1 MTSQAIEW
9 LAMNATGLCPCDST
23 HHDEEDDYVS
33 SVHRLLAEAKKD
45 DDLVPWEVAVVVITI
60 TIMFALMITD
70 KVYADWVMLGGL
82 LIFMVTQIISLK
94 EGLAGFANEGIL
106 TVLALFVVADGLS
119 RTGALDYYMGKILG
133 RPTTI
138 AGAQIRLTIP
148 IAIISA
154 FFNNTPVVALMIPV
168 VLRWSKMIGCPKQQ
182 LLMPLSY
189 ATILGGTCT
198 LVGTSTN
205 LVVSGLLED
214 KYKIAVG
221 FFEVGKYGVPNAIIG
236 ISYMLICG
244 TFFLPFGRNTAK
256 GGEAQLAT
264 GDYDD
269 LLVGARV
276 LSWSPAAGRTVKR
289 SGLNNSA
296 GIYLVN
302 VRRAATGNL
311 HRAVSNDFVVS
322 VGDELY
328 FSGSVEEFSAFCQTH
343 GLEIIT
349 ASDSRGFKAVRHGD
363 AATLQQK
370 KEGPTDSTEER
381 LKLLHRIS
389 DQIEGTIP
397 VEPGPRP
404 TRVIVTR
411 DAFHSDR
418 VILVAVD
425 CADRPGLLSDI
436 SDALFKQA
444 SLQIKHSEANV
455 VEGRSLSVWRCET
468 LPTASTTDETE
479 TLDKVWNVVSQVL
492 PDVAGTD
499 SYTGAT
505 ANSVPRTSGVQVV
518 RAIVTKSSAL
528 IGKKPLEV
536 DFTRSYKAAVVA
548 YQKGNGKNATLDV
561 PLEPGDL
568 LVLATNEDSALL
580 EKPPKGFYSKS
591 KKNTDK
597 IENDIELDSATK
609 EIWMNLKVLFVSEQG
624 AESAPGEP
632 EVTKG
637 EFLTAFTIPSKSP
650 FIGKTMHQLG
660 YAKLPG
666 IVLVSC
672 ERPTPVSS
680 KVSDN
685 GSLTDGKSGGKGVH
699 FTEFSPDETTLQMG
713 DVLWFSGS
721 AESMAD
727 LQRIN
732 GLAFYQETG
741 GSIIQERR
749 LVQAVVARASPLVGH
764 TVADVQFRTVYGG
777 AVLAIQRGSE
787 RVHEHPGVVKLH
799 TGDVLLVEA
808 DRSFVKKHSRNNKV
822 FALVSEVEDSSP
834 PRPQMF
840 FISLIMIFTVFA
852 VSAVESL
859 DQSLFVLS
867 ALVGIVMACLGV
879 LTQQEARDAIQW
891 DLYIVVASAFG
902 VSTAMTNSGV
912 AKGLATFLVN
922 VGDALKI
929 GGK

>member
-1 MTSQAIEW
+1 
-9 LAMNATGLCPCDST
+9 
-23 HHDEEDDYVS
+23 
-33 SVHRLLAEAKKD
+33 
-45 DDLVPWEVAVVVITI
+45 
-60 TIMFALMITD
+60 
-70 KVYADWVMLGGL
+70 
-82 LIFMVTQIISLK
+82 
-94 EGLAGFANEGIL
+94 
-106 TVLALFVVADGLS
+106 
-119 RTGALDYYMGKILG
+119 
-133 RPTTI
+133 
-138 AGAQIRLTIP
+138 
-148 IAIISA
+148 
-154 FFNNTPVVALMIPV
+154 MIPV

-182 LLMPLSY
+182 LLIPLSY

-205 LVVSGLLED
+205 LVISGLLED
-214 KYKIAVG
+214 KFGITIG

-236 ISYMLICG
+236 ISYMLIFG
-244 TFFLPFGRNTAK
+244 TFILPFGRNTAK

-302 VRRAATGNL
+302 VRRATTGNI

-349 ASDSRGFKAVRHGD
+349 ASDSRVVKAIMYGGD
-363 AATLQQK
+363 ATPSQQK
-370 KEGPTDSTEER
+370 KEGPADSTEER
-381 LKLLHRIS
+381 LKSLNRIS
-389 DQIEGTIP
+389 DQIEGTVP

-455 VEGRSLSVWRCET
+455 VEGRSLSVWRCEA
-468 LPTASTTDETE
+468 LPTTSSTDETA
-479 TLDKVWNVVSQVL
+479 TLDMVWSVVSQVL

-499 SYTGAT
+499 SYSGAT
-505 ANSVPRTSGVQVV
+505 ANAVPRTSGVQVV

-536 DFTRSYKAAVVA
+536 DFTRTYKAAVVA
-548 YQKGNGKNATLDV
+548 YQKGNGKNSTLDV
-561 PLEPGDL
+561 PLEAGDL
-568 LVLATNEDSALL
+568 LVLATKEGSALL
-580 EKPPKGFYSKS
+580 EKPPKGFYSKT
-591 KKNTDK
+591 KKITDK
-597 IENDIELDSATK
+597 VENDIELNSATK
-609 EIWMNLKVLFVSEQG
+609 EIWTNLKVLFVTEQG
-624 AESAPGEP
+624 EASAPGQP

-637 EFLTAFTIPSKSP
+637 EFLTAFTIPVKSP

-672 ERPTPVSS
+672 ERPTPANTNSA
-680 KVSDN
+680 VSDT
-685 GSLTDGKSGGKGVH
+685 GSLTDGKSGGKGLH
-699 FTEFSPDETTLQMG
+699 FKEFSPDETTLQMG

-732 GLAFYQETG
+732 GLTFYQETG
-741 GSIIQERR
+741 GSILQDRR

-764 TVADVQFRTVYGG
+764 TVTDVQFRTVYGG
-777 AVLAIQRGSE
+777 AVLSIQRGSE
-787 RVHEHPGVVKLH
+787 RVHEHPGSVKLH

-808 DRSFVKKHSRNNKV
+808 DRGFIRKHSRNNKV

-840 FISLIMIFTVFA
+840 FISLIMILIVFA

-922 VGDALKI
+922 VGDALNI
-929 GGK
+929 GGKYSFLQSF